1 MEGETMSKIARKIVW
16 GLIAPAIVVL
26 LVAPSVYASNAET
39 LAECQKLY
47 NAGQFGEAI
56 EKLTVM
62 AQDEDL
68 KGEDAKKAYLLLAKA
83 SAGKDFMGQAEQY
96 LSKIL
101 EIDCGFELDLKREP
115 PQLRSCWFKAESGRD
130 SLCTAGDRPDPGMKT
145 LAVLYFENNS
155 IVDSESL
162 DPLSKGMA
170 ALLVTDL
177 SNLSGLQVVER
188 ERIQYILD
196 EVKMEQTD
204 YFDQESAVRVGKL
217 LGAHV
222 LLMGGF
228 MKTDKKTMRIDARL
242 IKTETGELLKAETV
256 TGHPKDL
263 IKLENE
269 LAIKIAGNLEVTIEE
284 AEEKAMNADS
294 GESMEAI
301 LAYTRGLNLEDE
313 QKFAEA
319 YGAYKE
325 ALAISP
331 KMGEAQD
338 RMAALEPIVV
348 ASK

>member
-1 MEGETMSKIARKIVW
+1 MEGETMSVMVRKTVW
-16 GLIAPAIVVL
+16 GLIAGAIVVM
-26 LVAPSVYASNAET
+26 LVAPSLHASTAET

-47 NAGQFGEAI
+47 NSGQFGEAI
-56 EKLTVM
+56 EKLTVL
-62 AQDEDL
+62 AQEEGL
-68 KGEDAKKAYLLLAKA
+68 SGEEAKKAYLLLAKA

-101 EIDCGFELDLKREP
+101 ELDCGFELDLKREP

-130 SLCTAGDRPDPGMKT
+130 SLCTSADRPDPGMKT

-177 SNLSGLQVVER
+177 SNLSGMQVVER

-196 EVKMEQTD
+196 EIKMEQTD
-204 YFDQESAVRVGKL
+204 YFEHESAVRVGKL

-256 TGHPKDL
+256 TGNPKDL
-263 IKLENE
+263 VKLENE
-269 LAIKIAGNLEVTIEE
+269 LALKIAANLEVSIEK
-284 AEEKAMNADS
+284 AQEKAMNADS

-313 QKFAEA
+313 QKFAAA
-319 YGAYKE
+319 YESYKE
-325 ALAISP
+325 ALALSP
-331 KMGEAQD
+331 KMSGAQD
-338 RMAALEPIVV
+338 RMAALKPMVV